1 MIRGH
6 AGVRPDVAES
16 AYVAENASVIGSVV
30 LDDESS
36 VWFGAVIR
44 ADLASI
50 HVGPRSNV
58 QDNATLHCDT
68 DCPVEIGADVTI
80 GHNAIV
86 HGATIGDGAL
96 VGMHATVLNGAQVGE
111 GSIIGAGAVVKE
123 HAVIPPRSLAVGVPA
138 RVVKSLDDG
147 QVAASI
153 ENARWYAREAAEYCT
168 EAQQG

>member
-1 MIRGH
+1 MIKGH
-6 AGVRPDVAES
+6 AGAQPRVAES
-16 AYVAENASVIGSVV
+16 AYVAENAMVIGAAI
-30 LDDESS
+30 LDEESS

-44 ADLASI
+44 ADLAPI

-68 DCPVEIGADVTI
+68 DCPVEIGRDVTI

-96 VGMHATVLNGAQVGE
+96 VGMHATVLNGARVGE

-123 HAVIPPRSLAVGVPA
+123 NAVIPPHSLAVGVPA
-138 RVVKSLDDG
+138 RVVKTLGDD
-147 QVAASI
+147 QVAATI
-153 ENARWYAREAAEYCT
+153 ENARWYAREAAEYRG
-168 EAQQG
+168 EI